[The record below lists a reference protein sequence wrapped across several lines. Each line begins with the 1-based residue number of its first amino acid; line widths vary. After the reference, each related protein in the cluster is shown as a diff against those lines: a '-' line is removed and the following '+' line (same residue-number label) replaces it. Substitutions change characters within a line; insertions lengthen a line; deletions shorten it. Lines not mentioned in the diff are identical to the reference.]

1 MSYKALIALIK
12 THTDYLQ
19 FVTIL
24 KDDKE
29 IKESMFEAYKILA
42 LQELSKKK
50 IWSQSH
56 NDARS
61 SWGTS

>member
-50 IWSQSH
+50 NLESI
-56 NDARS
+56 
-61 SWGTS
+61 T